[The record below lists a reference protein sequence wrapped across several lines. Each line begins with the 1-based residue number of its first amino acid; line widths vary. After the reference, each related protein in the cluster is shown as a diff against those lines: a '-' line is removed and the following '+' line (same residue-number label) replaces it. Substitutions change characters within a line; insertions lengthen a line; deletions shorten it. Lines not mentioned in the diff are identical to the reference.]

1 MSLQKTKSSSA
12 PVATREEPKTS
23 NPQPAPNPVIVITS
37 GKGGVGKTLESQV
50 VQITLQELGHSVVC
64 VDADGSNSS
73 LARQLPEAQLL
84 EGSNGAELL
93 TSLEKVLLDECLSGG
108 KSLVVDTGG
117 GFDRTVRAW
126 FASEDVT
133 NILHD
138 HGVQVVSVTVIDC
151 SLDSAGHV
159 MENIDAMQG
168 AKHVIVMNLG
178 HVPGSMGERAF
189 KPLFEN
195 AEFAGYVKQA
205 SLVVMPRLQDA
216 IEIDAIGARLHS
228 ITSPDSPAASNPVM
242 VPRTKTWLNAVTQE
256 LGAAIADE

>member
-1 MSLQKTKSSSA
+1 MNTKHTTGTPDLTAVRSALLKPKEKEQTQWEMVQSLQDA
-12 PVATREEPKTS
+12 
-23 NPQPAPNPVIVITS
+23 IT
-37 GKGGVGKTLESQV
+37 
-50 VQITLQELGHSVVC
+50 
-64 VDADGSNSS
+64 A
-73 LARQLPEAQLL
+73 AR
-84 EGSNGAELL
+84 
-93 TSLEKVLLDECLSGG
+93 
-108 KSLVVDTGG
+108 
-117 GFDRTVRAW
+117 
-126 FASEDVT
+126 VT

-228 ITSPDSPAASNPVM
+228 ITSPDSPAASNPFM
-242 VPRTKTWLNAVTQE
+242 VSRTKTWLKAVTQE